1 MNEQKEKA
9 IDVDRLL
16 KNKLKS
22 VSIGDLENGIA
33 KVVSDMVGEDYKCTI
48 GEVKYT
54 IFSGADFHV
63 KIELTYNPES

>member
-1 MNEQKEKA
+1 MSEQKERA

-22 VSIGDLENGIA
+22 VSISDLEDGIA

-63 KIELTYNPES
+63 KIELTYNPEG

>member
-63 KIELTYNPES
+63 KIELTYNPEG